1 MKTPLQKASTVFEIV
16 NPYDGF
22 KPVATV
28 VVIDEERLEREV
40 LKGSIADSAV
50 QKLLPFQT
58 TIEAGSTKYHI
69 VNASAYVV
77 ETNSHTIYEGQ
88 TLCKRSGERAWPT
101 YRHTQPTCPGCLAK
115 AKAIIVQH
123 LLTTEPELS

>member
-1 MKTPLQKASTVFEIV
+1 MKTPLEKSIKEAYQIHDEI
-16 NPYDGF
+16 
-22 KPVATV
+22 A
-28 VVIDEERLEREV
+28 VVIDANRLEREV
-40 LKGSIADSAV
+40 LKGSIDDRDV

-58 TIEAGSTKYHI
+58 KVGVGDTKYHI

-77 ETNSHTIYEGQ
+77 ATNAHTIYEGQ
-88 TLCKRSGERAWPT
+88 TLCKRFGNVYGDAISR
-101 YRHTQPTCPGCLAK
+101 YQQPTCPGCLAK

>member
-1 MKTPLQKASTVFEIV
+1 MKTPLESIKEVYQIHDEI
-16 NPYDGF
+16 
-22 KPVATV
+22 V
-28 VVIDEERLEREV
+28 VVIDANRLEREV
-40 LKGSIADSAV
+40 LKGSIDDRDV

-58 TIEAGSTKYHI
+58 KVGVGDTKYHI

-77 ETNSHTIYEGQ
+77 ATNAHTIYEGQ
-88 TLCKRSGERAWPT
+88 TLCKRFGNVYGDTR
-101 YRHTQPTCPGCLAK
+101 YHQPTCPGCLAK

>member
-1 MKTPLQKASTVFEIV
+1 MKTPLESIKEVYQIQDEI
-16 NPYDGF
+16 
-22 KPVATV
+22 V
-28 VVIDEERLEREV
+28 VVIDANRIDDR
-40 LKGSIADSAV
+40 DV

-58 TIEAGSTKYHI
+58 KVGVGDTKYHI

-77 ETNSHTIYEGQ
+77 ATNAHTIYEGQ
-88 TLCKRSGERAWPT
+88 TLCKRFGNVYGDAISR
-101 YRHTQPTCPGCLAK
+101 YQQPTCPGCLAK